1 MSRMRDALG
10 ELAETLRRGMPSTVT
25 VARAGALAA
34 PEPPAVFFGER
45 TLEPVVQGY
54 GATVRVEV
62 RVVTERTE
70 DGLDLLDDLVH
81 GPSGVCQVLDDAG
94 ALDGSAGVVWERVD
108 EYGTVEIGGQ
118 TLIGAR
124 VWVRLEL

>member
-62 RVVTERTE
+62 REAHLLERKVAERFERLVCAE
-70 DGLDLLDDLVH
+70 D
-81 GPSGVCQVLDDAG
+81 A
-94 ALDGSAGVVWERVD
+94 
-108 EYGTVEIGGQ
+108 
-118 TLIGAR
+118 
-124 VWVRLEL
+124 

>member
-10 ELAETLRRGMPSTVT
+10 ELAETLRRGMAAAVT
-25 VARAGALAA
+25 GARGGAVAG
-34 PEPPAVFFGER
+34 PQPPAGVFGGR